1 MLLQI
6 KKRNT
11 PSYIAETRKSST
23 SQKSP
28 QPIQHA
34 RLVFR
39 RRVRLR
45 HRIHHAH
52 RRQTPRHRAHAVLR
66 RQPIAPARP
75 HIRRRRRVRSEHAR
89 QHEPEVPLAAA
100 VHAVRARE
108 VHVQRDVA
116 REHWIG
122 EVGEEAEGRDERGDE
137 AHAERGVDLGCG
149 GEVRGCCERGERDLG
164 ACERGEGDGGD
175 AFFSSF
181 ACCTA
186 EDISHLN
193 IVVSNFDFNALTQ
206 AAYTVP
212 ELMVTLPR
220 FVPTLGPDTTKSG
233 RAPLKNFGAIVWI
246 PNRTLVTLVDVHQR
260 LNGPSFKS
268 FNVRK

>member
-1 MLLQI
+1 MILLLQI

-11 PSYIAETRKSST
+11 PNYTLETRKSST

-28 QPIQHA
+28 QAIQHA

-45 HRIHHAH
+45 HRIHYAH

-75 HIRRRRRVRSEHAR
+75 HIRRGRRVRSEHAR

-116 REHWIG
+116 REHGLG
-122 EVGEEAEGRDERGDE
+122 EGGEEAEGRDERGDE

-149 GEVRGCCERGERDLG
+149 GEVGGRRERGERDLG
-164 ACERGEGDGGD
+164 ARERGEGDGGD

-181 ACCTA
+181 ACCA
-186 EDISHLN
+186 ADN
-193 IVVSNFDFNALTQ
+193 IND
-206 AAYTVP
+206 
-212 ELMVTLPR
+212 
-220 FVPTLGPDTTKSG
+220 
-233 RAPLKNFGAIVWI
+233 
-246 PNRTLVTLVDVHQR
+246 
-260 LNGPSFKS
+260 
-268 FNVRK
+268 